1 MLAKTL
7 IASEHHP
14 MFFMLSVRKVSM
26 FSKEVFQF
34 SVIPGPP
41 DPPSGKPCIIAG
53 QDCATITWSSSPYDG
68 GKMVTGFAVEYSLV
82 GSDVWTTVTENCHS
96 LSYTVKGLQPGGRYV
111 FRVRALNMHG
121 SSRPSVD
128 SDILQMTENGN
139 LLFLK

>member
-1 MLAKTL
+1 
-7 IASEHHP
+7 
-14 MFFMLSVRKVSM
+14 MLSILSPYKIFI
-26 FSKEVFQF
+26 FSKEVYQF
-34 SVIPGPP
+34 SLIPGPP

-53 QDCATITWSSSPYDG
+53 QDCAVVTWSSSPYDG

-96 LSYTVKGLQPGGRYV
+96 LSYTIKGLQPGGRYV

-121 SSRPSVD
+121 FSKPSVE
-128 SDILQMTENGN
+128 SDILQMTENGK